1 MKTTVD
7 IPDDELRELL
17 KNTRAKTKKEAI
29 LQAVREYNRRQKLR
43 RLADM
48 LGTFEDIITQEE
60 LQKMRMDHKWPERM

>member
-1 MKTTVD
+1 MKTTID

-29 LQAVREYNRRQKLR
+29 LQAVREYNRRQKLK

-60 LQKMRMDHKWPERM
+60 LQKMRMDHKWPDRM